1 MTSMTFVSRLH
12 QKNRERSLVIVS
24 QPRLSC
30 GNRESGQI
38 PIRLLYCILSSRAP
52 NEVGVNINWDA
63 FCKGRSSVS
72 PNNMPKK
79 ATARLHLSLTQ
90 LTRQEI
96 LGVLETRWWWE
107 IDHTLSSR
115 VRVWAARLAWSHLQT
130 ISLCWASILCNNY
143 YSFEVCFKA
152 LIGLEFFRVRLGLI

>member
-1 MTSMTFVSRLH
+1 MCIMTSMTFVSRLH

-72 PNNMPKK
+72 LNSMPKK
-79 ATARLHLSLTQ
+79 ATARLHSSLTQ

-96 LGVLETRWWWE
+96 LGVLETR
-107 IDHTLSSR
+107 
-115 VRVWAARLAWSHLQT
+115 
-130 ISLCWASILCNNY
+130 
-143 YSFEVCFKA
+143 
-152 LIGLEFFRVRLGLI
+152 